1 MSCVDVDE
9 LEEKERPESEDEAS
23 AWAHHHQWWVTTDGL
38 LDFDREW
45 WSGVDMEATNEVD
58 GGGYD
63 ALTGG
68 GAGAATLRSS
78 PSSEESHKRDRQVMD
93 CFNEWSD
100 EPVVAPKRA
109 RKRHVQSHGKG
120 GRKRLDIRKKKSKQL
135 PRVNKQSTQAE
146 LDAAVAALQ
155 KATVAV
161 LKVMATA
168 KAAKRCA

>member
-1 MSCVDVDE
+1 MALGDSV
-9 LEEKERPESEDEAS
+9 PTPSE
-23 AWAHHHQWWVTTDGL
+23 L

-93 CFNEWSD
+93 FFNEWSD
-100 EPVVAPKRA
+100 DEPVVARKRA
-109 RKRHVQSHGKG
+109 RKKRHMQSRGKG
-120 GRKRLDIRKKKSKQL
+120 GRNRLDIRKKKSKQL

-161 LKVMATA
+161 LKVMAIA
-168 KAAKRCA
+168 KAATRCA

>member
-1 MSCVDVDE
+1 MA
-9 LEEKERPESEDEAS
+9 R
-23 AWAHHHQWWVTTDGL
+23 
-38 LDFDREW
+38 
-45 WSGVDMEATNEVD
+45 
-58 GGGYD
+58 
-63 ALTGG
+63 
-68 GAGAATLRSS
+68 
-78 PSSEESHKRDRQVMD
+78 
-93 CFNEWSD
+93 
-100 EPVVAPKRA
+100 KRA
-109 RKRHVQSHGKG
+109 RKQHVQSRGKG

>member
-1 MSCVDVDE
+1 MALGDSVPTPRE
-9 LEEKERPESEDEAS
+9 
-23 AWAHHHQWWVTTDGL
+23 L

-68 GAGAATLRSS
+68 GAGGATLRDADSD
-78 PSSEESHKRDRQVMD
+78 ESRKRDRQVMD
-93 CFNEWSD
+93 CFNLGDWDD

-109 RKRHVQSHGKG
+109 RVTARKPHVQSRGKG
-120 GRKRLDIRKKKSKQL
+120 GRKRLDIRTKKGTQL
-135 PRVNKQSTQAE
+135 PHVNKHSTQAE